1 MLGCNAAQRTILAT
15 GRCTAA
21 ANAMARQIR
30 ALHITCHTVC
40 GRQALQP
47 LSPLPLHLA
56 CSRTCPGTL
65 SVVQTHCYS
74 SPAPRYSNTER
85 IKVVLKEYGSVAIV
99 FHTVM
104 SLCSLGT
111 CYLIVNRSE
120 FRCLIHVCAYLIP
133 SFPCSGVDVGK
144 VLEYFNV
151 QSSAT
156 SKGASTFAVAYIL
169 HKMLLPLRAG
179 ITVAAVPLIVRWL
192 RARGWVKGVVK
203 QMQPK

>member
-111 CYLIVNRSE
+111 CYLIVN
-120 FRCLIHVCAYLIP
+120 
-133 SFPCSGVDVGK
+133 SGVDVGK